1 VSELSRC
8 FEGWRAYGVVGL
20 DEGVVN
26 SDDLD
31 IVVLDPGALSAHRW
45 LSEALNEG
53 YSRVAEDNAT
63 NAAETVDTDLLRTS
77 VAVDSW

>member
-1 VSELSRC
+1 
-8 FEGWRAYGVVGL
+8 VGL
-20 DEGVVN
+20 NEGVVN

-31 IVVLDPGALSAHRW
+31 IVVLDARALSAHQC

-63 NAAETVDTDLLRTS
+63 NAAETVDTDLLGAS
-77 VAVDSW
+77 VAVHS